1 MIPKI
6 IHYCWFGP
14 NPIPE
19 TEKKCIESWK
29 RFFPD
34 FEFRFWNEDTF
45 DVFSTVYTQ
54 QAYEHKKYAFVSDYV
69 RVKVL
74 FEYGGLYLDTD
85 EEVLSSFSKIL
96 ETDKNFMGF
105 VTRKFLGCGVM
116 GFHKNH
122 PLMTELLEYYHSH
135 PFLDKNGNID
145 NIANTTILTDFL
157 VKQGLCM
164 DGTYQEIND
173 IIIYNRD
180 VFYPKKIS
188 PTEFRFG
195 PDTIALHYGSSSWM
209 SEKQKKRGNNK
220 IWINV
225 IRPILQNGR
234 KVGLKVIGEKRIHK
248 LEVWIRNK
256 LK

>member
-1 MIPKI
+1 MHI
-6 IHYCWFGP
+6 I
-14 NPIPE
+14 N
-19 TEKKCIESWK
+19 IE
-29 RFFPD
+29 
-34 FEFRFWNEDTF
+34 N
-45 DVFSTVYTQ
+45 
-54 QAYEHKKYAFVSDYV
+54 
-69 RVKVL
+69 
-74 FEYGGLYLDTD
+74 
-85 EEVLSSFSKIL
+85 
-96 ETDKNFMGF
+96 
-105 VTRKFLGCGVM
+105 
-116 GFHKNH
+116 
-122 PLMTELLEYYHSH
+122 
-135 PFLDKNGNID
+135 NI
-145 NIANTTILTDFL
+145 F
-157 VKQGLCM
+157 
-164 DGTYQEIND
+164 YD